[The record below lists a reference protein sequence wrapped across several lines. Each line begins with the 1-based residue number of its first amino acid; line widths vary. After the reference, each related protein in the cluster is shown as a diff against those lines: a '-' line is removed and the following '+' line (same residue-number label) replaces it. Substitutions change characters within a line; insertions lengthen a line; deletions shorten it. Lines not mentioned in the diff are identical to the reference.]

1 MYDTRNLTETMGKAW
16 ESLCRRHYRVY
27 KSGRL
32 RMKAAPDM
40 SGAVV
45 PVPEGQ
51 PTQIRAY
58 ATTENVDIE
67 GDVVLA
73 AGMES
78 SYFELNR
85 TLFVDHN
92 YEAMSAVGKLRNL
105 IKPKGGVIVESVLI
119 DNPQN
124 PLVAQIRALAMA
136 GNIGQ
141 SIGFEALEYG
151 APTPD
156 ELRKYPEAKA
166 VHRAWRLLEVSYTAL
181 PMNPYA
187 QDYLTP
193 AEVSAAPEPKT
204 VIII

>member
-1 MYDTRNLTETMGKAW
+1 MESKFLSEEAGKAW
-16 ESLCRRHYRVY
+16 DNLCRRHYRIY
-27 KSGRL
+27 KAGRL

-40 SGAVV
+40 SGTVV
-45 PVPEGQ
+45 PMPENQ
-51 PTQIRAY
+51 PTQIRAW

-78 SYFELNR
+78 RYFELNR
-85 TLFVDHN
+85 NLFVDHN

-105 IKPKGGVIVESVLI
+105 LKPKGGIIVESVLI
-119 DNPQN
+119 DNEQN
-124 PLVAQIRALAMA
+124 PLVAQIRALAKA
-136 GNIGQ
+136 GGIGQ
-141 SIGFEALEYG
+141 SIGFEALDYG
-151 APTPD
+151 APTGD

-166 VHRAWRLLEVSYTAL
+166 VHRAWKLLEVSYTAL

-193 AEVSAAPEPKT
+193 SGEPAATEPKT